1 MEAQTFSKSWWFKP
15 VYLIVNS
22 QSASRFR
29 DVGNDYLA
37 EQGKILS
44 VREMP
49 WSLSICD
56 DVTQMIIEDVNQLIV
71 DNRSLVNSAYTTCK
85 LWKGNYGDGVNAR
98 NTSGYSMSYSN
109 SRRK

>member
-1 MEAQTFSKSWWFKP
+1 
-15 VYLIVNS
+15 
-22 QSASRFR
+22 
-29 DVGNDYLA
+29 VGNDYLA

-85 LWKGNYGDGVNAR
+85 LLEKELRGWCKRTEYIQIFDVILEFPA
-98 NTSGYSMSYSN
+98 
-109 SRRK
+109 